1 MFDYHVHTSFSA
13 DSQEPVES
21 YLNELQ
27 ARGITEFCVTEHMAV
42 NFHRGNWMVDLDA
55 YVPKIRAL
63 QAAGYPVILGI
74 EADVNCAACDVEE
87 LVTQLSRY
95 PLDFVLVSSHCFM
108 GSDPY
113 QEDMFQNRDAI
124 AVCRS
129 YLQDLYTCL
138 RRIDPAL
145 FSALAHLDYLAK
157 GFGATYLPGG
167 LFRYEYAP
175 DELDAVM
182 RYAIEH
188 GRCIEI
194 NTSCPQSLRGD
205 NAPVL
210 GWLRRYRELG
220 SEFVTLGS
228 DAHQVRRFGENLDLA
243 KARAKQA
250 GIRYIAAYTAMQ
262 PELHPIDD

>member
-1 MFDYHVHTSFSA
+1 
-13 DSQEPVES
+13 
-21 YLNELQ
+21 
-27 ARGITEFCVTEHMAV
+27 
-42 NFHRGNWMVDLDA
+42 
-55 YVPKIRAL
+55 
-63 QAAGYPVILGI
+63 
-74 EADVNCAACDVEE
+74 
-87 LVTQLSRY
+87 
-95 PLDFVLVSSHCFM
+95 
-108 GSDPY
+108 
-113 QEDMFQNRDAI
+113 MFQNRDAI

-220 SEFVTLGS
+220 GEFVTLGS

-250 GIRYIAAYTAMQ
+250 GIRYIATYTAMQ

>member
-63 QAAGYPVILGI
+63 QAAGYPVKLGI

-124 AVCRS
+124 EVCRS

-138 RRIDPAL
+138 QRIDPAL

-182 RYAIEH
+182 RYRARPLH
-188 GRCIEI
+188 RDQHLLPAVAPRRQRAGARLAAALSRARRRVRHPGFRR
-194 NTSCPQSLRGD
+194 TPGLPLR
-205 NAPVL
+205 
-210 GWLRRYRELG
+210 
-220 SEFVTLGS
+220 
-228 DAHQVRRFGENLDLA
+228 
-243 KARAKQA
+243 
-250 GIRYIAAYTAMQ
+250 
-262 PELHPIDD
+262 